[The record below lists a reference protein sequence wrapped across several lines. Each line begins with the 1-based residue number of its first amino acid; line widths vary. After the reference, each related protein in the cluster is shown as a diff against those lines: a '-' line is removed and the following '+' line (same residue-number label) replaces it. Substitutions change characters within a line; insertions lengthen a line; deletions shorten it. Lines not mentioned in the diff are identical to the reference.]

1 MLLAR
6 GYTLDTLPPLTAA
19 QKANLSRLAALPDSE
34 IDTSDIP
41 ELSDAQWQTAVR
53 GRFHKP
59 TKTVVTTVL
68 VGLWNRPRTA
78 VCHCASLSSGISLV
92 SISLSGRAASLDRL
106 AFCAAVNGGNV
117 SNV

>member
-1 MLLAR
+1 MVFIR
-6 GYTLDTLPPLTAA
+6 DCEPLPCDLSQSSTS
-19 QKANLSRLAALPDSE
+19 LSR
-34 IDTSDIP
+34 
-41 ELSDAQWQTAVR
+41 R
-53 GRFHKP
+53 
-59 TKTVVTTVL
+59 VVTTVL

-117 SNV
+117 SNVYLLLIASSLCWRRLSGGNDPHRPFPSPFIL